1 MATKNINLGTVPV
14 SRGEFNSTTIYYKDN
29 IVQYKRGS
37 YQVVS
42 KSPIIG
48 VPPTNDKNVV
58 NPGWTLFAG
67 TLDAQDVVNQVKD
80 QETKSIQAVA
90 TREAEILAKSDA
102 AELSFDNIGT
112 SLSGTNVQDAL
123 VETDSKVI
131 ELDEN
136 VSRVKDEMPRN
147 TTAGDAEMQ
156 FADEEGNIIAE
167 FKGGHFKVKEFD
179 TRTAPVLVD
188 ISNYRDAGAV
198 LPLNAAYVFRSTPV
212 HGISGHFD
220 TTGQNFIAFCIAHE
234 GADETDYTVQV
245 YLKSGNDFRYS
256 GVFDTSNAE
265 TPLEQFI
272 AQSLSANLA
281 TQSVA
286 GLMSAKDKKTLD
298 GMKDQIGDLEEKTY
312 KSTSEAKDID
322 NIFSICDKNG
332 NIIAKFNNGFEVTPE
347 GHIIIKGG
355 FSSVKCQ
362 EKIDELNEK
371 IDKSVGDCLS
381 ETEDV
386 DNIFSICD
394 KRGEIIAKFNS
405 SIRIES
411 ALAVEKDGV
420 IKTENFNSSYTT
432 SAARARFPR
441 INFKKSPLRIL
452 DIGNSH
458 SLCSEAYLG
467 VILESQGV
475 NIDDIAFCCIS
486 RGGASFKSFYQGW
499 HDQDTSGEGDELTGG
514 AYLVSKQFGGLDI
527 KVSGNTYIS
536 NGDGT
541 FTFDKKVEN
550 HSLTS
555 NMLTCWGGD
564 TSLIRDLMTKNQFD
578 IILIHGHNGYLEY
591 EESNRWRDHS
601 DFGYM
606 TELIRLIKTYQP
618 SATLTYL
625 YPLIYFNYYQKYKTL
640 EQMDECHKIWCRS
653 LRKYMADSGVE
664 YVIPSGTALLNLRH
678 SSCLSAIDSTE
689 IEDSTSGT
697 PIMRPFESASD
708 FAGGVAN
715 YETRFGLH
723 YDIPHTAFGIAGYTM
738 SCAIYEF
745 LFAPRFDK
753 SILGNSLREEFKY
766 LYFGG
771 RNHLYLKPMK
781 KDADG
786 NMIPCTVYNT
796 FSAELGWDKGRRP
809 TIRVTDTNAKIC
821 QMAAI
826 LAVSDIWGINN
837 PDNIII

>member
-1 MATKNINLGTVPV
+1 MFFTQEDYLKIEKWLKARAIKDSQFDEVLDINNISDEDYITFIKNGINKKIKLNNFISGTLNRVDLSDYAKIADCVDLTSEQIITATKTFSGGI
-14 SRGEFNSTTIYYKDN
+14 SMDN
-29 IVQYKRGS
+29 
-37 YQVVS
+37 
-42 KSPIIG
+42 
-48 VPPTNDKNVV
+48 
-58 NPGWTLFAG
+58 
-67 TLDAQDVVNQVKD
+67 
-80 QETKSIQAVA
+80 
-90 TREAEILAKSDA
+90 TRIL
-102 AELSFDNIGT
+102 
-112 SLSGTNVQDAL
+112 
-123 VETDSKVI
+123 
-131 ELDEN
+131 
-136 VSRVKDEMPRN
+136 
-147 TTAGDAEMQ
+147 
-156 FADEEGNIIAE
+156 
-167 FKGGHFKVKEFD
+167 KVKEPTANNDATNKQYVD
-179 TRTAPVLVD
+179 TQVKTVDDKINNFKNAGYLYAGIATIDTDPGTPDAKVFYIANGKGKYEKFGGIEVTEDEVVILYWDTAWHKVSTGIASQAKL
-188 ISNYRDAGAV
+188 SE
-198 LPLNAAYVFRSTPV
+198 LPKEAN
-212 HGISGHFD
+212 
-220 TTGQNFIAFCIAHE
+220 
-234 GADETDYTVQV
+234 DEENT
-245 YLKSGNDFRYS
+245 
-256 GVFDTSNAE
+256 
-265 TPLEQFI
+265 
-272 AQSLSANLA
+272 
-281 TQSVA
+281 
-286 GLMSAKDKKTLD
+286 
-298 GMKDQIGDLEEKTY
+298 
-312 KSTSEAKDID
+312 
-322 NIFSICDKNG
+322 FSICDKRG
-332 NIIAKFNNGFEVTPE
+332 DIIAKFNNGFEVTSD
-347 GHIIIKGG
+347 GNIIIKDG
-355 FSSVKCQ
+355 FSSIVCQ
-362 EKIDELNEK
+362 EKIDELNKK
-371 IDKSVGDCLS
+371 IDKSVGDYLS
-381 ETEDV
+381 EAEDV
-386 DNIFSICD
+386 NNIFSICD
-394 KRGEIIAKFNS
+394 KRGDIIAKFNG

-486 RGGASFKSFYQGW
+486 RGAASFKSFYQGW
-499 HDQDTSGEGDELTGG
+499 HDQDTSGEGDELTGA

-550 HSLTS
+550 QSLTS

-578 IILIHGHNGYLEY
+578 IILIHGQDGYLEY

-786 NMIPCTVYNT
+786 NMIPCTTYNT

-826 LAVSDIWGINN
+826 LAVSDIWNINN
-837 PDNIII
+837 PDDVTI

>member
-1 MATKNINLGTVPV
+1 MNAYPIGNDLTVKWSLLYSDGSVFPLSNYDYELSYRTNRGNKVVTDTSVISVDENILTWTFKGD
-14 SRGEFNSTTIYYKDN
+14 E
-29 IVQYKRGS
+29 
-37 YQVVS
+37 QVVS
-42 KSPIIG
+42 GRYTICLKI
-48 VPPTNDKNVV
+48 T
-58 NPGWTLFAG
+58 
-67 TLDAQDVVNQVKD
+67 
-80 QETKSIQAVA
+80 
-90 TREAEILAKSDA
+90 
-102 AELSFDNIGT
+102 
-112 SLSGTNVQDAL
+112 LSG
-123 VETDSKVI
+123 SKVV
-131 ELDEN
+131 ELQYDNAFMLSPLSGFKGAGSEI
-136 VSRVKDEMPRN
+136 VLQSYCDAIDLKDAVLQARKAMDLAGSAVNTAGGAE
-147 TTAGDAEMQ
+147 TTANEAKTIASTANNTSTEAKTIASNAKTVADQAKATADATAATATQKAEEVAQKEAQLEAALNNLSTDQSGALALSTKVNEHGAKLSELEEDVNKLPKEANDAE
-156 FADEEGNIIAE
+156 N
-167 FKGGHFKVKEFD
+167 
-179 TRTAPVLVD
+179 T
-188 ISNYRDAGAV
+188 
-198 LPLNAAYVFRSTPV
+198 
-212 HGISGHFD
+212 
-220 TTGQNFIAFCIAHE
+220 
-234 GADETDYTVQV
+234 
-245 YLKSGNDFRYS
+245 
-256 GVFDTSNAE
+256 
-265 TPLEQFI
+265 
-272 AQSLSANLA
+272 
-281 TQSVA
+281 
-286 GLMSAKDKKTLD
+286 
-298 GMKDQIGDLEEKTY
+298 
-312 KSTSEAKDID
+312 
-322 NIFSICDKNG
+322 FSICDMNG
-332 NIIAKFNNGFEVTPE
+332 EIIAKFNNGFEVTSD
-347 GHIIIKGG
+347 GNIIIKGG
-355 FSSVKCQ
+355 FSSIVCQ
-362 EKIDELNEK
+362 EKIDELNKK
-371 IDKSVGDCLS
+371 IDKSVCDYLS
-381 ETEDV
+381 EAEDV

-394 KRGEIIAKFNS
+394 KRGDIIAKFNG

-486 RGGASFKSFYQGW
+486 RGAASFKSFYQGW
-499 HDQDTSGEGDELTGG
+499 HDQDTSGEGDALTGG

-555 NMLTCWGGD
+555 DMLTCWGGD

-578 IILIHGHNGYLEY
+578 IILIHGQDGYLEY

-786 NMIPCTVYNT
+786 NMIPCTVHNT

-837 PDNIII
+837 PDGVTI

>member
-1 MATKNINLGTVPV
+1 MAKI
-14 SRGEFNSTTIYYKDN
+14 
-29 IVQYKRGS
+29 
-37 YQVVS
+37 
-42 KSPIIG
+42 PIILEPG
-48 VPPTNDKNVV
+48 RADGKLATSGAIFDENKSMFQSEINDIQDTLNSD
-58 NPGWTLFAG
+58 NPNKPLSANQGKILKEL
-67 TLDAQDVVNQVKD
+67 LDA
-80 QETKSIQAVA
+80 
-90 TREAEILAKSDA
+90 
-102 AELSFDNIGT
+102 
-112 SLSGTNVQDAL
+112 
-123 VETDSKVI
+123 KVI
-131 ELDEN
+131 E
-136 VSRVKDEMPRN
+136 
-147 TTAGDAEMQ
+147 AGDVPIDTEPI
-156 FADEEGNIIAE
+156 EGNITHIVNSDGLA
-167 FKGGHFKVKEFD
+167 KEFNKCN
-179 TRTAPVLVD
+179 TAIINTD
-188 ISNYRDAGAV
+188 RIKDGAV
-198 LPLNAAYVFRSTPV
+198 
-212 HGISGHFD
+212 
-220 TTGQNFIAFCIAHE
+220 
-234 GADETDYTVQV
+234 
-245 YLKSGNDFRYS
+245 
-256 GVFDTSNAE
+256 
-265 TPLEQFI
+265 
-272 AQSLSANLA
+272 
-281 TQSVA
+281 
-286 GLMSAKDKKTLD
+286 
-298 GMKDQIGDLEEKTY
+298 
-312 KSTSEAKDID
+312 TSEKIATSAFDSTLSVSGKIAPANVVGGKLTDLD
-322 NIFSICDKNG
+322 EDVNKLPKEANDEENIFSICDKNG
-332 NIIAKFNNGFEVTPE
+332 EIIAKFNNGFEVTPE

-355 FSSVKCQ
+355 FSSVECQ
-362 EKIDELNEK
+362 EKIKELTEK
-371 IDKSVGDCLS
+371 IDKSIDDYLS
-381 ETEDV
+381 EAEDV

-394 KRGEIIAKFNS
+394 KRGNIIAKFNG

-411 ALAVEKDGV
+411 ALAVEKNGV
-420 IKTENFNSSYTT
+420 IKTGDFDSSYTT
-432 SAARARFPR
+432 SAARTRFPR
-441 INFKKSPLRIL
+441 INFKKSPLKIL

-486 RGGASFKSFYQGW
+486 RGAASFKSFYQGW

-514 AYLVSKQFGGLDI
+514 SYLVNKQFGGLDI

-541 FTFDKKVEN
+541 FTFDKRIDN

-564 TSLIRDLMTKNQFD
+564 TGLIRDLMTKNQFD
-578 IILIHGHNGYLEY
+578 IILIHGQDGYLEY

-625 YPLIYFNYYQKYKTL
+625 YPLIYFNYYNKYKTL

-678 SSCLSAIDSTE
+678 SSCLSVIDSTE

-708 FAGGVAN
+708 FVGGVAN

-766 LYFGG
+766 LNYSG

-786 NMIPCTVYNT
+786 NMIPCTTYNT

-837 PDNIII
+837 PDGVTI

>member
-1 MATKNINLGTVPV
+1 MALKNIRIGTDQRFALSLSNAGKKVNMNDV
-14 SRGEFNSTTIYYKDN
+14 EVLHLCMYSNDQRSND
-29 IVQYKRGS
+29 GS
-37 YQVVS
+37 
-42 KSPIIG
+42 IG
-48 VPPTNDKNVV
+48 YAV
-58 NPGWTLFAG
+58 NAEDATV
-67 TLDAQDVVNQVKD
+67 LDLLW
-80 QETKSIQAVA
+80 
-90 TREAEILAKSDA
+90 LAKSQ
-102 AELSFDNIGT
+102 SFLGSHSVHGT
-112 SLSGTNVQDAL
+112 
-123 VETDSKVI
+123 I
-131 ELDEN
+131 
-136 VSRVKDEMPRN
+136 R
-147 TTAGDAEMQ
+147 
-156 FADEEGNIIAE
+156 
-167 FKGGHFKVKEFD
+167 
-179 TRTAPVLVD
+179 
-188 ISNYRDAGAV
+188 YAGAV
-198 LPLNAAYVFRSTPV
+198 AS
-212 HGISGHFD
+212 FD
-220 TTGQNFIAFCIAHE
+220 IPAVN
-234 GADETDYTVQV
+234 VV
-245 YLKSGNDFRYS
+245 
-256 GVFDTSNAE
+256 
-265 TPLEQFI
+265 
-272 AQSLSANLA
+272 SL
-281 TQSVA
+281 
-286 GLMSAKDKKTLD
+286 
-298 GMKDQIGDLEEKTY
+298 
-312 KSTSEAKDID
+312 TSEADISTDTIVLEAPVGTEDLTATITIQGIGPQGPKGDKMTYADLTQEDKKDLYEGVPEVMKPLLATKQNTLTDTDGGYGQRVAELEKEGIASQEKLSELEED
-322 NIFSICDKNG
+322 VNKLPKEANDEENTFSICDMNG
-332 NIIAKFNNGFEVTPE
+332 EIIAKFNNGFEVTSN
-347 GHIIIKGG
+347 GNIIIKDG
-355 FSSVKCQ
+355 FSSIVCQ
-362 EKIDELNEK
+362 EKIDELNKK
-371 IDKSVGDCLS
+371 IDKSVGDYLS
-381 ETEDV
+381 EAEDV
-386 DNIFSICD
+386 NNIFSICD
-394 KRGEIIAKFNS
+394 KRGDIIAKFNG

-486 RGGASFKSFYQGW
+486 RGAASFKSFYQGW
-499 HDQDTSGEGDELTGG
+499 HDQDTSGEGDELTGS

-550 HSLTS
+550 QSLTS

-578 IILIHGHNGYLEY
+578 IILIHGQDGYLEY

-653 LRKYMADSGVE
+653 LRKFMADSGVE

-826 LAVSDIWGINN
+826 LAVSDIWNINN
-837 PDNIII
+837 PDDVTI

>member
-1 MATKNINLGTVPV
+1 MRYINHK
-14 SRGEFNSTTIYYKDN
+14 SDF
-29 IVQYKRGS
+29 
-37 YQVVS
+37 QVVINI
-42 KSPIIG
+42 K
-48 VPPTNDKNVV
+48 DK
-58 NPGWTLFAG
+58 
-67 TLDAQDVVNQVKD
+67 
-80 QETKSIQAVA
+80 
-90 TREAEILAKSDA
+90 
-102 AELSFDNIGT
+102 
-112 SLSGTNVQDAL
+112 
-123 VETDSKVI
+123 
-131 ELDEN
+131 
-136 VSRVKDEMPRN
+136 
-147 TTAGDAEMQ
+147 
-156 FADEEGNIIAE
+156 EGNIVAPPSVPWEAVFSDENGVE
-167 FKGGHFKVKEFD
+167 FKCYFDGTNYTHCIVDGNDIVCFVDNPGFSCGNLRCTFCQHVPSAEYCDGVMDLTQPLQCDIMLSKRESDDATPITIEASPNWVRGPQGEQGIQGPQGIKGEKGEKGDTGNQGPIGH
-179 TRTAPVLVD
+179 
-188 ISNYRDAGAV
+188 
-198 LPLNAAYVFRSTPV
+198 
-212 HGISGHFD
+212 
-220 TTGQNFIAFCIAHE
+220 TGPQGE
-234 GADETDYTVQV
+234 KGADGFSPIVSLTKDGSISTLSITDSQGEHTTEIADGAKGDDGFSPIVSLNKVDKVTTLTITDASGEHRAEIHDGDSVEVVQSTGNSATSVMSQKAVSDIV
-245 YLKSGNDFRYS
+245 Y
-256 GVFDTSNAE
+256 E
-265 TPLEQFI
+265 
-272 AQSLSANLA
+272 
-281 TQSVA
+281 
-286 GLMSAKDKKTLD
+286 
-298 GMKDQIGDLEEKTY
+298 LEEDVNKLP
-312 KSTSEAKDID
+312 KEA
-322 NIFSICDKNG
+322 N
-332 NIIAKFNNGFEVTPE
+332 
-347 GHIIIKGG
+347 
-355 FSSVKCQ
+355 
-362 EKIDELNEK
+362 DEEN
-371 IDKSVGDCLS
+371 
-381 ETEDV
+381 T
-386 DNIFSICD
+386 FSICD
-394 KRGEIIAKFNS
+394 KRGDIIAKFNG

-486 RGGASFKSFYQGW
+486 RGAASFKSFYQGW
-499 HDQDTSGEGDELTGG
+499 HDKDTSGEGDELTGG

-550 HSLTS
+550 RSLTS

-564 TSLIRDLMTKNQFD
+564 TGLIRDLMTKNQFD
-578 IILIHGHNGYLEY
+578 IIIIHGQDGYLEY

-723 YDIPHTAFGIAGYTM
+723 YDIPHTAWGIAGYTM

-753 SILGNSLREEFKY
+753 SIFGNSLREEFKY
-766 LYFGG
+766 LNYGG

-786 NMIPCTVYNT
+786 NMIPCTTYNT
-796 FSAELGWDKGRRP
+796 FSAELGWDNGRRP
-809 TIRVTDTNAKIC
+809 TIRVTDANAKIC

-826 LAVSDIWGINN
+826 LAVNDIWGINN
-837 PDNIII
+837 PDDVTI